1 MLSLVLLLQL
11 PGPAILTILKWLHW
25 IKLQERIEYKVISTT
40 YKLLQ
45 SSSPHYMRDL
55 ITVQPS
61 RSTQSSALVTLFQ
74 PSVDSSLKIT
84 NRSYQ
89 YAVAY
94 LNCETR
100 FLLLFVFLISSIRH
114 HLPAL
119 LHRRTLILDCL
130 LTFLVAFSIF
140 FLKLSFS

>member
-1 MLSLVLLLQL
+1 VLLLQL

-94 LNCETR
+94 LTCETR

-119 LHRRTLILDCL
+119 LHRHTLILDCL